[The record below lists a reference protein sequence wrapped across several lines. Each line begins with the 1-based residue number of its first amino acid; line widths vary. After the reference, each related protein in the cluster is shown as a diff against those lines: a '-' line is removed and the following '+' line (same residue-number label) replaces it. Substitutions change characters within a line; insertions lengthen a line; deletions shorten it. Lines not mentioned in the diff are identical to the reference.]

1 MPHAR
6 RTPAKHENTSGVP
19 VRVPAAPGAK
29 RGETVTKPVSFRVAR
44 LRKLLKTKN
53 FTEYRYG
60 HPCRDRLDEVSIFY
74 LRSSTNQSI
83 IVHTLET
90 NILPS
95 LCFGKYRTPFALS
108 LSKGE
113 SSRPCFDGLSTNGFT
128 WRRVCLLYYGLLSKT
143 MASGTRSV
151 WTALFFRIR
160 LP

>member
-108 LSKGE
+108 LSKGG
-113 SSRPCFDGLSTNGFT
+113 RPAVHASTGSARTASLVNNMS
-128 WRRVCLLYYGLLSKT
+128 CLL
-143 MASGTRSV
+143 
-151 WTALFFRIR
+151 WT
-160 LP
+160 P